1 MAGAAELAASD
12 RHAKPEAGREP
23 ATGRGRRRW
32 LVAAPAPLAVCR
44 RCVGLLAP
52 ARRFVL
58 VAGMAAAEASCSRFS
73 GCCRPRRHA
82 DGGWWLSGGPAWA
95 AALPPCASG
104 AV

>member
-1 MAGAAELAASD
+1 MAGATERAASD
-12 RHAKPEAGREP
+12 RHAKPESGREP
-23 ATGRGRRRW
+23 ATVRGAGGM
-32 LVAAPAPLAVCR
+32 LAASAPLAVCR

-58 VAGMAAAEASCSRFS
+58 VAGMAAAEAPCSRFS
-73 GCCRPRRHA
+73 GWCWPRRHA

-95 AALPPCASG
+95 AALPQCASG